1 MHNSKF
7 DDNRDKL
14 YRTHKDKFLNKTD
27 FGDILNKGDPDIR
40 KKA

>member
-14 YRTHKDKFLNKTD
+14 YRTHHDKFIGKGE
-27 FGDILNKGDPDIR
+27 FGDIFNNADVDVR